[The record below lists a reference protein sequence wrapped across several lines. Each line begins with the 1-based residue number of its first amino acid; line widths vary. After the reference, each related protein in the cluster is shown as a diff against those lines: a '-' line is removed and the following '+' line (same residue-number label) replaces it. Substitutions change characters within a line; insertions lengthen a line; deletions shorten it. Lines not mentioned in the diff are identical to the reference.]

1 MAKLDTSKETK
12 NDDQKGETSWKHPAK
27 PAEDSET
34 KIPVGYSV
42 GQNKEPNPSATWNDL
57 VQKTNLTTKRT
68 FRLKKDFLTKVI
80 LLSLAIGRCVTAKN
94 IEGLSVENKII
105 QAGAEL
111 GQAQP

>member
-42 GQNKEPNPSATWNDL
+42 KKIVHQIHQLHGTTSFK
-57 VQKTNLTTKRT
+57 KLT
-68 FRLKKDFLTKVI
+68 LT
-80 LLSLAIGRCVTAKN
+80 LRGHSG
-94 IEGLSVENKII
+94 
-105 QAGAEL
+105 
-111 GQAQP
+111 